1 MIGRAAALVVVFVML
16 EPGAARAQ
24 EQEEEVRSSFLVG
37 GGLGLGGMAFSVEGE
52 KAASYNDATGLQ
64 LAFGGMVS
72 PRFALG
78 VDVTWLFAR
87 DDANGLDAEL
97 TVFERA
103 IGAWARYWLVPRF
116 WVGGGIAS
124 VRAGASYTDGE
135 ELPTYDGA
143 QIHGEAGFELLHQL
157 HWSID
162 LSLRLAAAGYGDE
175 VDVGGSLA
183 SNSVALLA
191 TFAWFR

>member
-1 MIGRAAALVVVFVML
+1 MIRRRAAILAVFVVL
-16 EPGAARAQ
+16 APGAAGAQ
-24 EQEEEVRSSFLVG
+24 EQEEEVRSSFMLG
-37 GGLGLGGMAFSVEGE
+37 GGLGLGGMAFSVDGNKE
-52 KAASYNDATGLQ
+52 ASYNDATGLQ

-78 VDVTWLFAR
+78 VDITWLFAR
-87 DDANGLDAEL
+87 DDGNGIDAEL
-97 TVFERA
+97 RVFERA
-103 IGAWARYWLVPRF
+103 IGAWARFWVLPRF

-135 ELPTYDGA
+135 DLPTYDGA
-143 QIHGEAGFELLHQL
+143 QLHGEAGFELLHQV

-175 VDVGGSLA
+175 ADVNGSLA